1 MKKFQGSLRKCL
13 LGLVILISPF
23 LSWGIEAISDTTD
36 IKGQFE
42 YLYKTSNRYEQ
53 YKVILIDAYN
63 QLKENSLDS
72 INMYKS
78 EINGLQNEINGLNND
93 LFTQKDEIEQL
104 NDRLESA
111 LNAENSIGL
120 LGVQITKGVYNL
132 IMWVLVLILSG
143 ISVIVMLL
151 YKRGHQV
158 VRSTKE
164 RLAEV
169 KQEFETHRK
178 NTLVREQKL
187 ARELMDVKLKHK
199 SR

>member
-78 EINGLQNEINGLNND
+78 EINGLQNEINGLNDD

>member
-23 LSWGIEAISDTTD
+23 LSRGIEAISDTTD

-72 INMYKS
+72 ISMYKS

-187 ARELMDVKLKHK
+187 ARELMDVKLKYK